1 MLEPDTFSN
10 LAIQTAFSM
19 FGVTCDIAFRA
30 DFALEL
36 INNRLYTHNPS
47 AMYKL
52 IVIGRRLNSQS
63 DEEKNLAT
71 TVRMEMS

>member
-1 MLEPDTFSN
+1 
-10 LAIQTAFSM
+10 M
-19 FGVTCDIAFRA
+19 FDVSCDAAFRA

-36 INNRLYTHNPS
+36 INKRLYTHNPS

-52 IVIGRRLNSQS
+52 IIIGRRLNSQS

-71 TVRMEMS
+71 KVRVEVS

>member
-1 MLEPDTFSN
+1 
-10 LAIQTAFSM
+10 M
-19 FGVTCDIAFRA
+19 FGVSCNVAFRA

-36 INNRLYTHNPS
+36 INKRLYTHNPS

-52 IVIGRRLNSQS
+52 IIIGRRSNGQS

-71 TVRMEMS
+71 TVRMEIS